1 MLGLERVEVLMKRM
15 VIVGGGPKSYIPD
28 LKEFSGDDC
37 FLIGADQGAE
47 VLVEQG
53 LTPDLSIGDFD
64 SVSEQSL
71 TKIEKESRQMLIYPD
86 EKDETDLELA
96 IKEALQR
103 SPEHILLFGVTG
115 GRIDHSQANIQLLY
129 PLMEK
134 QVKATIIDKQ
144 NRVEL
149 VPAGEHKIEA
159 VGQYPYISF
168 LPMTLEVKELT
179 LTGFYYPLEKAYLPF
194 GSTLCIS
201 NRLIEDT
208 GTFSFKS
215 GILLVIRST
224 DLPNKG

>member
-1 MLGLERVEVLMKRM
+1 MNRVV
-15 VIVGGGPKSYIPD
+15 VVGGGPKSYIPD
-28 LKEFSGDDC
+28 LKEFSCEDC
-37 FLIGADQGAE
+37 YWIGADQGAE

-53 LTPDLSIGDFD
+53 IAPDLAIGDFD
-64 SVSEQSL
+64 SVSETSL
-71 TKIEKESRQMLIYPD
+71 KKIEQISQQMIIYPD

-96 IKEALQR
+96 INKALQR

-129 PLMEK
+129 PLMKK
-134 QVKATIIDKQ
+134 QVKATIIDQQ

-149 VPAGEHKIEA
+149 VTAGEHKIEA
-159 VGQYPYISF
+159 VEQYPYISF
-168 LPMTLEVKELT
+168 LPVTLDVKELT
-179 LTGFYYPLEKAYLPF
+179 LVGFYYPLEKAYLPF

>member
-1 MLGLERVEVLMKRM
+1 MERIVV
-15 VIVGGGPKSYIPD
+15 VGGGPKSYIPD
-28 LKEFSGDDC
+28 LKEFSCDEC
-37 FLIGADQGAE
+37 FWIGADQGAE

-53 LTPDLSIGDFD
+53 LTPDLAIGDFD
-64 SVSEQSL
+64 SVSEKSL
-71 TKIEKESRQMLIYPD
+71 TKIEQKSRKVIIYPD

-96 IKEALQR
+96 INEALQR

-129 PLMEK
+129 PLMKK
-134 QVKATIIDKQ
+134 QVKATIIDQQ

-149 VPAGEHKIEA
+149 VPAGVHKMEA
-159 VGQYPYISF
+159 DEQYPYISF
-168 LPMTLEVKELT
+168 LPVTLEVKELT
-179 LTGFYYPLEKAYLPF
+179 LAGFYYPLEKAYLPF

>member
-1 MLGLERVEVLMKRM
+1 MKR
-15 VIVGGGPKSYIPD
+15 VVVVGGGPKSYIPD
-28 LKEFSGDDC
+28 LKEFSCEDC
-37 FLIGADQGAE
+37 YWIGADQGAE

-53 LTPDLSIGDFD
+53 ITPDLAIGDFD
-64 SVSEQSL
+64 SVSENSL
-71 TKIEKESRQMLIYPD
+71 TRIEQESRQVMIFPD

-96 IKEALQR
+96 INKALQR

-129 PLMEK
+129 PLMKK
-134 QVKATIIDKQ
+134 QVKATIIDQQ

-159 VGQYPYISF
+159 VEQYPYISF
-168 LPMTLEVKELT
+168 LPVTLEVEELT
-179 LTGFYYPLEKAYLPF
+179 LAGFYYPLEKAYLPF